1 MRHILFIALV
11 FVVSSTSIVAQV
23 TATSDRS
30 SANILKLRVTELDPT
45 LKIETVTGY
54 PDKTTLVTNASRTF
68 KAFVLCVPSG
78 SEEGC
83 FMRVYVT
90 EIRTGKTYAI
100 NGEPIEVEVM
110 RPVDDLK
117 WLDNDRLSYERWTN
131 PHFGR
136 RYVIN
141 VRTKK
146 QVGAWILTDVK

>member
-1 MRHILFIALV
+1 MRHILFIALIV
-11 FVVSSTSIVAQV
+11 IVSSTSIEAQV

-30 SANILKLRVTELDPT
+30 SAKILKLWKTDPDPT

-54 PDKTTLVTNASRTF
+54 PDKTTLVTNPARTF

-90 EIRTGKTYAI
+90 ETKTGNTYEI

-136 RYVIN
+136 RYVMN
-141 VRTKK
+141 VRTRK
-146 QVGAWILTDVK
+146 QVGAWSLTDVK

>member
-1 MRHILFIALV
+1 MRHILFITLI
-11 FVVSSTSIVAQV
+11 FIVSSTSIAAQI

-30 SANILKLRVTELDPT
+30 SAKTLKLRKTDLDPT

-54 PDKTTLVTNASRTF
+54 PDRTTLVANSSRTF

-90 EIRTGKTYAI
+90 EIKTGNTYEV
-100 NGEPIEVEVM
+100 NVEPLEVEVM
-110 RPVDDLK
+110 RPVDELK

-136 RYVIN
+136 RYVMN
-141 VRTKK
+141 VRTRK
-146 QVGAWILTDVK
+146 QVGAWSLTDVK